1 MKACARVV
9 RGMTVALLLFAGPRA
24 AADDTKSA
32 APRLEFDEYLRRVLA
47 ANPDLRAA
55 RASIDIAQA
64 QIDVAKVFPDPQ
76 LTVGVDQYDVT
87 HRGNPTLA
95 GPQLSV
101 PIELGGKRHSR
112 VAVARSALGAVG
124 YDYEDAT
131 RTLRGLAADAFVDA
145 LVARLVVA
153 QKQSALAHLQRLVA
167 VNERRLAAGDI
178 AQVDFLQSR
187 VEAQQFQAEV
197 MAAQGELH
205 SAEAAMAQL
214 LGPDVEPAFDVV
226 GDLKSAPAAL
236 DVPRL
241 LAAID
246 KRSDVRAA
254 ATRVQ
259 GAEQQIASE
268 EAKRVVDISL
278 GAGWQHSFAV
288 GGDGGARPAELL
300 SGSVSVP
307 LPFSRIYK
315 GELEAARH
323 THRQTQSQLEA
334 TRARA
339 RGELR
344 KALALFQAAS
354 GRVALYDQGTLSDS
368 LSVLEKILYSYEH
381 GDATLVEVLIAQR
394 TASDVHLAYLDA
406 LADRAHAL
414 TAVSQAAGLAEDL
427 LKL

>member
-1 MKACARVV
+1 MMARA
-9 RGMTVALLLFAGPRA
+9 RKGFVALLLLVGPAA
-24 AADDTKSA
+24 AADEAKGA
-32 APRLEFDEYLRRVLA
+32 APRLEFGEYLRQVLA

-64 QIDVAKVFPDPQ
+64 QIDVAKVFPDPEF
-76 LTVGVDQYDVT
+76 TIGVNQYDVT
-87 HRGNPTLA
+87 RRGNPTMA
-95 GPQLSV
+95 GAQLSV
-101 PIELGGKRHSR
+101 PIELGGKRRSR
-112 VAVARSALGAVG
+112 VAVAQSGLGAAG
-124 YDYEDAT
+124 CDYEDAT

-145 LVARLVVA
+145 LYARLVVA
-153 QKQSALAHLQRLVA
+153 QKQSALSNLQRLVT

-187 VEAQQFQAEV
+187 VEAQQFQADV
-197 MAAQGELH
+197 MAAQGERRA
-205 SAEAAMAQL
+205 AEVAMAQL
-214 LGPDVEPAFDVV
+214 LGPEVEPAFDVV
-226 GDLKSAPAAL
+226 GDLKSAPPAL
-236 DVPRL
+236 NVPQL

-254 ATRVQ
+254 AARVQ
-259 GAEQQIASE
+259 GAERQIKSQ
-268 EAKRVVDISL
+268 EAKRVVDISV
-278 GAGWQHSFAV
+278 GAGWQHSFAASQDDRV
-288 GGDGGARPAELL
+288 PAADLL
-300 SGSVSVP
+300 SASVSVP

-323 THRQTQSQLEA
+323 THRQTQNQLQA

-339 RGELR
+339 QGELR
-344 KALALFQAAS
+344 RAIAHFQAAS
-354 GRVALYDQGTLSDS
+354 GRVALYDRGTLSDS

-414 TAVSQAAGLAEDL
+414 IAVSQAAGLTEDL

>member
-1 MKACARVV
+1 MMARARV
-9 RGMTVALLLFAGPRA
+9 GLVALLLLVGAGA
-24 AADDTKSA
+24 AADESKDA
-32 APRLEFDEYLRRVLA
+32 APRLEFGEYLRRVLA

-64 QIDVAKVFPDPQ
+64 QIDVAKVFPDPEV
-76 LTVGVDQYDVT
+76 TVGVSQYDVT
-87 HRGNPTLA
+87 RRGNPTMA
-95 GPQLSV
+95 GAQLSV

-112 VAVARSALGAVG
+112 VAVAQSGLGAAG
-124 YDYEDAT
+124 CDYEDAT

-145 LVARLVVA
+145 LYARMVVA
-153 QKQSALAHLQRLVA
+153 QKESALLHLQRLVT

-178 AQVDFLQSR
+178 AQVDLLQSR
-187 VEAQQFQAEV
+187 VEAQQFQADV
-197 MAAQGELH
+197 MAAQGELRA
-205 SAEAAMAQL
+205 AEVAMAQL
-214 LGPDVEPAFDVV
+214 LGPEAEPTFDVV
-226 GDLKSAPAAL
+226 GDLKSAPLAL

-241 LAAID
+241 LAALEQ
-246 KRSDVRAA
+246 RPDVRAA

-259 GAEQQIASE
+259 GAERQIASA

-278 GAGWQHSFAV
+278 GAGWQHSFAASLD
-288 GGDGGARPAELL
+288 DGLPAADFL
-300 SGSVSVP
+300 SGSLSVP

-323 THRQTQSQLEA
+323 THRQTQSQLQA
-334 TRARA
+334 VRARA
-339 RGELR
+339 QGELR
-344 KALALFQAAS
+344 KALAHFQAAS

-368 LSVLEKILYSYEH
+368 LSVLEKILYSYQH

-394 TASDVHLAYLDA
+394 TASAVHLAYLDA

-414 TAVSQAAGLAEDL
+414 VAVGQAAGLTEDL

>member
-1 MKACARVV
+1 MKARAQ
-9 RGMTVALLLFAGPRA
+9 GMMVALLLLAGSGA
-24 AADDTKSA
+24 AADELKSA
-32 APRLEFDEYLRRVLA
+32 APRLELGAYLRRVFA

-55 RASIDIAQA
+55 RVSIDIAQA
-64 QIDVAKVFPDPQ
+64 QIDVAKVFPDPA
-76 LTVGVDQYDVT
+76 LTLGVSQYDVT
-87 HRGNPTLA
+87 RRGNPTML

-101 PIELGGKRHSR
+101 PIELGGKRHTR
-112 VAVARSALGAVG
+112 VAVAQSGLSAAGC
-124 YDYEDAT
+124 DYEDAT
-131 RTLRGLAADAFVDA
+131 RTLRGLAADAFVDT
-145 LVARLVVA
+145 LYARSVVA
-153 QKQSALAHLQRLVA
+153 QKERALSHLQRLVV

-197 MAAQGELH
+197 MAAQGELRA
-205 SAEAAMAQL
+205 AEAAMAEL
-214 LGPDVEPAFDVV
+214 LGPEAEPAFDVV
-226 GDLKSAPAAL
+226 GDLKATPNRLDEPQLFAAL
-236 DVPRL
+236 DQ
-241 LAAID
+241 
-246 KRSDVRAA
+246 RSDVRAA

-259 GAEQQIASE
+259 GAKQQITAE

-278 GAGWQHSFAV
+278 GVGWQHSFAA
-288 GGDGGARPAELL
+288 GGDETPAADLL
-300 SGSVSVP
+300 SASVSVP
-307 LPFSRIYK
+307 LPFSHVYK

-323 THRQTQSQLEA
+323 TYRQTQSQWEA

-354 GRVALYDQGTLSDS
+354 GRVALYDQGTLADS
-368 LSVLEKILYSYEH
+368 LSVLEKTLYSYEH
-381 GDATLVEVLIAQR
+381 GDATLVEVLIAER

-414 TAVSQAAGLAEDL
+414 IAVSQAAGLKEDL